1 MVERQWDVL
10 RLQAHMI
17 PQLRAQFA
25 IALEQLHTAVFEL
38 NQRGYIP
45 EPWLGDEVS
54 GDVAAHY
61 RQRAMEAPDSSFQAL
76 VAYRDELAQVHD
88 TLARMED
95 EYRRREGDDAAR
107 WGRMA

>member
-1 MVERQWDVL
+1 MSERQRDVL
-10 RLQAHMI
+10 RLQPHMI
-17 PQLRAQFA
+17 PGLRASFRSAVDDINNA
-25 IALEQLHTAVFEL
+25 IFGLS
-38 NQRGYIP
+38 RGGFIP